1 MFRSSCVVINN
12 CSMLRFVTVDTEI
25 KKIRPSD
32 SHSLV
37 AWLAQ
42 PPFCSKILD
51 DVSLIIC
58 WQFE

>member
-25 KKIRPSD
+25 KKIRPIH
-32 SHSLV
+32 SHSLI

-42 PPFCSKILD
+42 PPFCNKILD
-51 DVSLIIC
+51 DMLAI
-58 WQFE
+58 

>member
-25 KKIRPSD
+25 KKIRPIH
-32 SHSLV
+32 SHSLI

-42 PPFCSKILD
+42 PPFCNKILD
-51 DVSLIIC
+51 HMLAI
-58 WQFE
+58 